1 MPHLICKINLNL
13 RYLKHLD
20 SRVVRTSDI
29 EYVVL
34 GSIPGGRVSNF
45 LLGPWGTEVRFRLR
59 SFFVI
64 FLVRVEV
71 VSARASR
78 DQIEPTDNFTMAD
91 ITQSRNTC
99 LCCDSLFGNVKE
111 FE

>member
-91 ITQSRNTC
+91 IT
-99 LCCDSLFGNVKE
+99 
-111 FE
+111 